1 MRGSKRY
8 IFAVLFAVCY
18 SLFISPTEALAQ
30 LNPDVDR
37 DTTKWFNRTQR
48 LAGVDVEAHRSR
60 YSRKNNP
67 AVEMMRK
74 VIAAKRYTDL
84 SRRDYYQYNRYQK
97 LTLAVNDITPSHFEN
112 PMFKGKQWLV
122 NQVEFCPYNNKLILP
137 VSLQE
142 TVSEEIY
149 RREPRDRRTIVRGIN
164 QEGVSDLFQ
173 TGDILT
179 TLLSD
184 VFSDVNIYDDQIR
197 LLRHYF
203 TSPIGDGAIS
213 FYRYYIED
221 TIYVDR
227 DLCFHLSFLPNNQ
240 QDFGFRGDLYVLAD
254 SSWQVRRC
262 QMTIPPQSD
271 VNFVNGMRL
280 WQDFSRLDDGSWV
293 LTADELFTELRWASF
308 MESFAVVRSTRL
320 SDFSFNPL
328 PKRLFKG
335 SKREMRDANAM
346 MRNDDFWAQYR
357 QVELTKSE
365 SSMDRFI
372 KGMQQTKGFG
382 AIIFCLKALIENFVE
397 TGSKQHPSK
406 VDIGPVNTMITGNYV
421 DGLRTRLSAQTTA
434 NLDSNLFLSGYVAH
448 GWRSK
453 KNYYRG
459 DIIWSFNKK
468 EYLPREYPKRTL
480 TLTSTYDVMS
490 PCDRF
495 LDTDKD
501 NVFAAFKWASV
512 EQMMFYNRQ
521 QLAFEYETYGGVKTT
536 LSLKT
541 EHDAPAGDIDFQ
553 PFRTTELH
561 AELRFAP
568 GETFINTKQR
578 RMPVSLDAPV
588 FTLGHTI
595 GISGLLGGD
604 HTFHLT
610 EATAYKRFW
619 LGHGWGKLECRL
631 KAAAQWNQVPGLLL
645 IMPEANL
652 SYIMSDNMFELVNNM
667 EFLTDRYASAMIN
680 WDLSGK
686 LFNRIPLLRRLKWRE
701 WLSVRCMW
709 GDLTSK
715 NAASLLGLSPD
726 GDFTFGTLDPHH
738 PYWEVSAGIHN
749 IFKLLHVE
757 YVRRLNY
764 LYLPTAHK
772 QGIRLMLRM
781 RF

>member
-1 MRGSKRY
+1 
-8 IFAVLFAVCY
+8 
-18 SLFISPTEALAQ
+18 
-30 LNPDVDR
+30 
-37 DTTKWFNRTQR
+37 

-328 PKRLFKG
+328 PQRLFKG

-382 AIIFCLKALIENFVE
+382 TIIFCLKALIENFVE

-541 EHDAPAGDIDFQ
+541 EHDAPAGDIDFL

>member
-18 SLFISPTEALAQ
+18 SLFISPTGALAQ

-328 PKRLFKG
+328 PQRLFKG

-541 EHDAPAGDIDFQ
+541 EHDAPAGDIDFL

>member
-8 IFAVLFAVCY
+8 IFAVLFVVCY
-18 SLFISPTEALAQ
+18 SLFISPTGALAQ

-328 PKRLFKG
+328 PQRLFKG